1 MCANGISYN
10 ARAHTHTQVCVQV
23 KQLEDKISILEEY
36 RRIEKSGLV
45 CEEIISDL
53 FRLRVNV
60 LF

>member
-1 MCANGISYN
+1 
-10 ARAHTHTQVCVQV
+10 V